1 MAGRPSFAELASK
14 FARQRASQFT
24 QTAKSG
30 GGGSSSGGGGGGP
43 PNLGAILGGTGGI
56 VLLAAGGLAINAS
69 LFNGQSLL
77 VYIVEQL
84 LPIDN

>member
-24 QTAKSG
+24 QGARTG
-30 GGGSSSGGGGGGP
+30 GSSGGGSGGPTP

-69 LFNGQSLL
+69 LFNGELADYFLL
-77 VYIVEQL
+77 
-84 LPIDN
+84 